1 MTYWTES
8 TQAMSEY
15 QDLLK
20 TIAEEKDVSP
30 ALIQQAMDK
39 IAFHESFNSTL
50 GRGIIPDRVQG
61 GGGPGR
67 GAFQYEQGGPED
79 SAAVALRRLKNY
91 YTRTEQPIPSWA
103 AELDDT
109 FDPAELT
116 LDQQRMLFLTD
127 HRERPG
133 SDFKK
138 LEEMDIA
145 EWWGKYHQTESDPNK
160 IKLFK
165 EHEKLFENS
174 QLSDIEEP
182 EKGIEVT
189 MYPADYVFPEEE
201 VQPSELQGTSG
212 FFDRLFNRFR

>member
-20 TIAEEKDVSP
+20 RIAEEKDVSP

-39 IAFHESFNSTL
+39 IAWHESFNSTL
-50 GRGIIPDRVQG
+50 GRGIIPDRVQDG
-61 GGGPGR
+61 SKIGR
-67 GAFQYEQGGPED
+67 GAFQYEKGGAED

-91 YTRTEQPIPSWA
+91 YTGNKLPIPSWA
-103 AELDDT
+103 AELDNT

-127 HRERPG
+127 HRERTG

-138 LEEMDIA
+138 LEEMSIA
-145 EWWGKYHQTESDPNK
+145 DWWGKYHQTESDPEK
-160 IKLFK
+160 IKVFK
-165 EHEKLFENS
+165 KHEKLFDTYQNED
-174 QLSDIEEP
+174 LMGLGDID
-182 EKGIEVT
+182 I
-189 MYPADYVFPEEE
+189 EE
-201 VQPSELQGTSG
+201 VQPSELQATPG
-212 FFDRLFNRFR
+212 FFDRLFNIFR